1 MAAEDNYYDILGG
14 YLRQGEPQQ
23 AEKAANW
30 GIAIG
35 LQAVDGLTPSDYLVD
50 AARRNIEGEITI
62 DEVKQLL
69 KSYYDSKT
77 TRTPDDDEKEEADKV
92 SSNIQELLSHRT
104 LTFNVV
110 GVTSTHEAIFNGVFK
125 HAGKIRDYNISKKE
139 FVLRGESVSYMEY
152 DWLRRALEYDLQQER
167 DFDYKGLSKD
177 EIIQHLSRFTAGL
190 WEIHPFCEG
199 NTRTTAVFLIQYLR
213 SMGFDVNN
221 DTFARHSWY
230 FRNALVRANY
240 SNPLKGI
247 SRDYSFL
254 EKFFRNL
261 LLGENNEL
269 KNRYMVICPPEELA
283 SPDKLPD
290 NQTDKLPDI
299 LPDILPRNLGDKFE
313 TSNVNIIKLVKAIG
327 ENELSVKEMLMAVGL
342 KDRENFMNNMLYP
355 AINDGFVRMLHPES
369 PRHPRQKY
377 LLTVKGMGLYNKEE
391 E

>member
-1 MAAEDNYYDILGG
+1 MAAQDNYYDILGG
-14 YLRQGEPQQ
+14 YLRQGEPHQ

-35 LQAVDGLTPSDYLVD
+35 LQAVDGLTPSDYLID

-62 DEVKQLL
+62 GEVKQLL

-77 TRTPDDDEKEEADKV
+77 SRTPDDNEKEEADKV

-110 GVTSTHEAIFNGVFK
+110 GVTGTHEAIFNGVFK

-139 FVLRGESVSYMEY
+139 FVLRGESVTYMEY

-167 DFDYKGLSKD
+167 DFDYKGLTKD
-177 EIIQHLSRFTAGL
+177 EIIQHLCRFTAGL

-221 DTFARHSWY
+221 DPFARHSWY

-240 SNPLKGI
+240 SNPLKGV

-261 LLGENNEL
+261 LLGETNEL
-269 KNRYMVICPPEELA
+269 KNRYMVICSPEE
-283 SPDKLPD
+283 
-290 NQTDKLPDI
+290 
-299 LPDILPRNLGDKFE
+299 
-313 TSNVNIIKLVKAIG
+313 
-327 ENELSVKEMLMAVGL
+327 
-342 KDRENFMNNMLYP
+342 
-355 AINDGFVRMLHPES
+355 
-369 PRHPRQKY
+369 
-377 LLTVKGMGLYNKEE
+377 
-391 E
+391 

>member
-240 SNPLKGI
+240 SNPLKGV

-327 ENELSVKEMLMAVGL
+327 ENE
-342 KDRENFMNNMLYP
+342 
-355 AINDGFVRMLHPES
+355 
-369 PRHPRQKY
+369 
-377 LLTVKGMGLYNKEE
+377 
-391 E
+391 